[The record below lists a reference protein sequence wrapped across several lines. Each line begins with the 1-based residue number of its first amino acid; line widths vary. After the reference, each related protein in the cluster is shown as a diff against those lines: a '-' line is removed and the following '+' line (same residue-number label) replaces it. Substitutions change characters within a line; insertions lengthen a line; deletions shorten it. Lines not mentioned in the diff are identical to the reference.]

1 MSNSRSMTMII
12 WNHTT
17 YTLTKLV
24 GTATAGSVPGPNKTS
39 PPASGST
46 VTISVAPGGSLSVYA
61 GNSNGA
67 CNGTFT
73 VSDSGNNVVFPVQYV
88 HPSSNDPTT
97 VKVVASQTN
106 LACMGVNDQA
116 SPISGHDPVVNTGLY
131 VGDAV
136 TEWNASGVAYV
147 AGYAAP
153 LSATPYSGNNARDVV
168 NSMFQTTIRKV
179 DGVQHWYSQASA
191 VPYLPADYSGNQLV
205 QGNFTSTRPLVQT
218 MLNLWPGV
226 VTHPLTTSP
235 DYAFIQFLANFVVPA
250 TTSSTNPPLV
260 MYVPRFGYS
269 TQYASGDMNAPVYQ
283 LTGYQAYPLAGT
295 SPARFNMTN
304 VQIFLTLLLGGSH
317 FVNIQATNDFTN
329 QNPSNPPANTSR
341 NLYTQFQ
348 STFQD
353 NNTMSGRHSCVGN
366 SHYCNPSVGLNTS
379 GWYYGN
385 QMGEWAASGCGLLL
399 SLLVA
404 QTTSTSQYN
413 TFMQLEGWPA
423 DNDWVFGDGSITGG
437 ARHGEDYDAYT
448 KSLWNISTFGAAPY
462 SEKRATTIFLAPASW
477 VPHIYTGT
485 YMMPYV
491 GAETPQGWLNTHV
504 VTVPSGTPAPPSQ
517 YS

>member
-1 MSNSRSMTMII
+1 MSNPRSMTMTI

-17 YTLTKLV
+17 YTLTKFV
-24 GTATAGSVPGPNKTS
+24 GTATAGSVPGPAGQS
-39 PPASGST
+39 PPPNGG
-46 VTISVAPGGSLSVYA
+46 TITINLPPGGSLEVHTSN
-61 GNSNGA
+61 GNGA

-73 VSDSGNNVVFPVQYV
+73 VSDSGNHVMFPVTYV
-88 HPSSNDPTT
+88 HPSNNNPTT
-97 VKVVASQTN
+97 IAVVPNPSYPS
-106 LACMGVNDQA
+106 CMGVNDQ
-116 SPISGHDPVVNTGLY
+116 PMPLSGHDPVVNIGLY
-131 VGDAV
+131 VGCQV
-136 TEWNASGVAYV
+136 NEWNANGMEYI

-168 NSMFQTTIRKV
+168 NSMFQPNIRKV

-205 QGNFTSTRPLVQT
+205 TGNFTTAQPLVQT

-226 VTHPLTTSP
+226 VTAPLTTSP
-235 DYAFIQFLANFVVPA
+235 DYALIQFLANFVVPS
-250 TTSSTNPPLV
+250 TTSATNPPLV
-260 MYVPRFGYS
+260 MYVPRFTYS
-269 TQYASGDMNAPVYQ
+269 SQYASGDMNAPVYQ
-283 LTGYQAYPLAGT
+283 LSGYQAYPLAGT
-295 SPARFNMTN
+295 APMRFNMPN
-304 VQIFLTLLLGGSH
+304 VQTFLTLLLGGAH
-317 FVNIQATNDFTN
+317 FVNIQATEDFTN
-329 QNPSNPPANTSR
+329 QNPTNPPANTSR

-348 STFQD
+348 SQFLD

-366 SHYCNPSVGLNTS
+366 SHYCNPTVGLNTS

-404 QTTSTSQYN
+404 QTDNGPYN

-437 ARHGEDYDAYT
+437 ERHGADYDAYT

-462 SEKRATTIFLAPASW
+462 SEKRATTIFLAPATW

-491 GAETPQGWLNTHV
+491 GAQPAQGWLNTHL
-504 VTVPSGTPAPPSQ
+504 VTVPAGTPALPSQ
-517 YS
+517 YT